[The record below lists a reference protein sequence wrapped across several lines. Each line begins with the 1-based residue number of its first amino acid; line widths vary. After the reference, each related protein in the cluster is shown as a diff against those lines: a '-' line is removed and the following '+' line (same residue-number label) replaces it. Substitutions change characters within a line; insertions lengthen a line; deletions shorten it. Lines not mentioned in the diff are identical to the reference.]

1 MINSTKFVVS
11 TLSSVTKGRIKMRY
25 FFKDASSS
33 HSWWM
38 VIKKKMEHQKTWCH
52 SSDDM
57 DPPRTLFLSQQ
68 VGLFSLTYFI
78 ICERSW
84 HSNITPTSFMFRHD
98 TFTLFKLF
106 YLDGVL
112 QNHDEWSMLSC
123 GYVRTM
129 LYQLSLGTIWNVQME
144 KKIDWY
150 FR

>member
-1 MINSTKFVVS
+1 
-11 TLSSVTKGRIKMRY
+11 MRY
-25 FFKDASSS
+25 FLKDAISS

-84 HSNITPTSFMFRHD
+84 HSNITPTSFMFCHD

-112 QNHDEWSMLSC
+112 QSHDEWSMIGCVWLCSHNVISIVC
-123 GYVRTM
+123 MDTF
-129 LYQLSLGTIWNVQME
+129 WNVRMGE
-144 KKIDWY
+144 ILIDIIN
-150 FR
+150 